1 MNNSNNFEIYEY
13 SKIRKNSNYSR
24 NSNIQLKYLFM
35 IAFYMSPLSF
45 LFLTIFPIHFL
56 PARVPP
62 PPWECD
68 RSHSLDAVS
77 HLHEGIGKLRKEV
90 GRWCRETS
98 RSRSDLS
105 FQLRKVKKE
114 VRSISIRFTA
124 SEFHPCADTVHPQS
138 TVAEKITSHSQRFDE
153 PRISV
158 ATWKFWF
165 VLPRSLKRTR
175 LETLRTRFVDF

>member
-1 MNNSNNFEIYEY
+1 MNNSNNFEIHEY
-13 SKIRKNSNYSR
+13 SKIRINSNYSR
-24 NSNIQLKYLFM
+24 NCNIQLKYLFV

-45 LFLTIFPIHFL
+45 LFLIIFPFYFL
-56 PARVPP
+56 PASVPP

-68 RSHSLDAVS
+68 HSHYLDAVS
-77 HLHEGIGKLRKEV
+77 HLHEGIWKLRKEV
-90 GRWCRETS
+90 GHWWREMS

-105 FQLRKVKKE
+105 FQLRKVKRE
-114 VRSISIRFTA
+114 VRSISIRFAA
-124 SEFHPCADTVHPQS
+124 SESHPCADTVRHQS

-165 VLPRSLKRTR
+165 VLRSIKRTR